1 MHALTVGAV
10 GGLVI
15 GMMTRTA
22 RGHTA
27 RRLQADR
34 WDVAAYLL
42 VAAAALVRVLL
53 PIAVPAWTLHAV
65 LCSGALW
72 SRGFAL
78 YAVRYFP
85 VLARPRLDG
94 KAG

>member
-1 MHALTVGAV
+1 LTVGAI
-10 GGLVI
+10 GGLII

-27 RRLQADR
+27 RRLQADH
-34 WDVAAYLL
+34 WDVTAYLL

-53 PIAVPAWTLHAV
+53 PMAVPAWTLDAV
-65 LCSGALW
+65 LVSGALW
-72 SRGFAL
+72 STGFAL
-78 YAVRYFP
+78 YAVRYFN

-94 KAG
+94 KPG